1 MKCLAILGASVCKAN
16 WGDFTANQI
25 YSSWLATCHP
35 MQMEGGGGGIETI
48 WELHTLAVTKLAA
61 TKECR
66 KLNNPGGIMVV
77 METSFASSTAV
88 FYSLLAVGHTH
99 AETVQRAKFTGSFL
113 QEHM

>member
-1 MKCLAILGASVCKAN
+1 
-16 WGDFTANQI
+16 
-25 YSSWLATCHP
+25 
-35 MQMEGGGGGIETI
+35 MQMEGGGGGIKTI

-88 FYSLLAVGHTH
+88 FYSTA
-99 AETVQRAKFTGSFL
+99 VQRAKFTGSFL

>member
-1 MKCLAILGASVCKAN
+1 MASYMSSYADGRRR
-16 WGDFTANQI
+16 WGHRNHMGVAQSCCYKTR
-25 YSSWLATCHP
+25 
-35 MQMEGGGGGIETI
+35 
-48 WELHTLAVTKLAA
+48 AA

-99 AETVQRAKFTGSFL
+99 AETVQRAKIYWQLLTRA
-113 QEHM
+113 HVRDNAD